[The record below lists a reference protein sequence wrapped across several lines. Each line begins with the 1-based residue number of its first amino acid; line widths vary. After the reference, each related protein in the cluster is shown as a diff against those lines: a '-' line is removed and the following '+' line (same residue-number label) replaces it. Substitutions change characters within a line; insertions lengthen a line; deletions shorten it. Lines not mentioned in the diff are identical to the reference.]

1 MITVSPVVALPG
13 PPCQLAESPQWLAG
27 EVALQHV
34 DILGHTILRR
44 SLDGGDA
51 VAPLRTGGDVGFALA
66 LEGGGVLA
74 GVERD
79 LLRFPF
85 FTGGA
90 PERIAD
96 VRGEPGV
103 NRFNDACCDP
113 AGRVLA
119 GTLSRSRAPGTAA
132 LYRLEPSGALT
143 WLLPATISNGLD
155 WNADG
160 TVLYYVDSTTQQV
173 DAIGYDVD
181 TGALGARRAFVHIAP
196 EDGLPDGL
204 AVDAA
209 GGVWLALFGGGAVCR
224 YTPGGALDAEITLP
238 VTNPTSLAF
247 GGTDLKTLFVTSA
260 RHLLSAE
267 QLAREPLAGSVLALR
282 PGVSGRP
289 PRLPGHG
296 LR

>member
-1 MITVSPVVALPG
+1 MITVSPVLSLPG
-13 PPCQLAESPQWLAG
+13 PACQLAESPQWLAEAG
-27 EVALQHV
+27 ALQHV
-34 DILGHTILRR
+34 DILGRTILRR
-44 SLDGGDA
+44 PLGGGPITTLHTAD
-51 VAPLRTGGDVGFALA
+51 DVGFALA
-66 LEGGGVLA
+66 LEDGGVLA
-74 GVERD
+74 GAGRD
-79 LLRFPF
+79 LLFFPAF
-85 FTGGA
+85 RSEPVAVT
-90 PERIAD
+90 D
-96 VRGEPGV
+96 VRDEPEE

-143 WLLPATISNGLD
+143 RLLPATISNGLD
-155 WNADG
+155 WNDDA

-173 DAIGYDVD
+173 DAIAYDVD
-181 TGALGARRAFVHIAP
+181 TGALGSRRRFAQIAP

-204 AVDAA
+204 AADAE
-209 GGVWLALFGGGAVCR
+209 GGVWLALFGGAAVRR
-224 YTPGGALDAEITLP
+224 YTPGGALDAAITLP

-282 PGVSGRP
+282 PGVAGRP
-289 PRLPGHG
+289 PWQPGHG